1 MKLSARALMVKT
13 VNVNSTVEA
22 GSFQTIGPINYQDAI
37 HMLLD
42 TPLPGR

>member
-1 MKLSARALMVKT
+1 
-13 VNVNSTVEA
+13 VEA
-22 GSFQTIGPINYQDAI
+22 GSFQMLGPISYQDAI